1 MTPAPGSQQQELYR
15 PAFVHN
21 CLALLVR
28 ARHGLADIP
37 LRDEEEPS
45 ITGLLVKKA
54 KEITESEDAE
64 LWMEHLEVLDDPP
77 QNDQSERQGKR
88 RPRIDIEFVET
99 RRGVRPRLHVEAKR
113 MYRSDSVKEY
123 LGAGGL
129 VMFLRGGYA
138 SEWPSAAMLGYV
150 QNQNCEEWRKKIAL
164 AMAGMRT
171 EIATCGDRGDLT
183 PTNWSTTGLED
194 VQESCHNRV
203 PEALGRIS
211 IYHILMDCC

>member
-1 MTPAPGSQQQELYR
+1 MTPTPGSQQHELYR

-28 ARHGLADIP
+28 ARHSLPGIA

-45 ITGLLVKKA
+45 ITGMLVKKA
-54 KEITESEDAE
+54 KEITESVDAE
-64 LWMEHLEVLDDPP
+64 PWMEHLEVMDDPP
-77 QNDQSERQGKR
+77 QNDEAERKGKR

-99 RRGVRPRLHVEAKR
+99 RRGLRPRFHVEAKR

-138 SEWPSAAMLGYV
+138 SGWPSAAMLGYV
-150 QNQNCEEWRKKIAL
+150 QNQSCGEWRNRISLAIAS
-164 AMAGMRT
+164 MRT
-171 EIATCGDRGDLT
+171 EIATCEDRGDLA
-183 PTNWSTTGLED
+183 PTNWSTAGLED

-203 PEALGRIS
+203 PGALGRIS
-211 IYHILMDCC
+211 IYHILIDCC